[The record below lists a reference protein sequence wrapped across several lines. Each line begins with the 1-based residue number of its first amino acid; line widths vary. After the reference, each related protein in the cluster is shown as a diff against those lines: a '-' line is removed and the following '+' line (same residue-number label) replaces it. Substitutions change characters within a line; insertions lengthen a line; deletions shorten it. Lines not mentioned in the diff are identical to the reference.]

1 MRIKQVFV
9 NMRLQYLNLVSD
21 HGQLETEQFVKIMK

>member
-1 MRIKQVFV
+1 MKIKQVFGCQHETSV
-9 NMRLQYLNLVSD
+9 PLLSD